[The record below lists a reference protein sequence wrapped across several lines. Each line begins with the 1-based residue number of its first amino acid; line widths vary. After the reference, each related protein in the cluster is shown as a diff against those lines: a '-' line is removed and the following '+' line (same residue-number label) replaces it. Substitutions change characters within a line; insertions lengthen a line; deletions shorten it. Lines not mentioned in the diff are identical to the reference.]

1 MTAELTKGNTM
12 PNSPTNSEQL
22 RSMLGLQQGSLL
34 DQQMREQ
41 QIQQQASGG
50 GLFSGAVGATLRGN
64 DAIGNSFRGR
74 QVGVNEKIAEQEN
87 QIRQQEAAVVR
98 ERTALENG
106 IVTTDDVTK
115 LEKIRDALV
124 QRGTPEAAAS
134 AKLAQAKIEKLKQ
147 KSKKSTGAGKLIT
160 ASGLPQAVQDTLN
173 EEVSSGVTTPENI
186 PARIKAMNL
195 KVSDQLERSSA
206 ETLINSY
213 GLTEKDA
220 TKFKTMLKSGVPVTD
235 VISKIEPKTDELTLQ
250 NLITMYRF
258 YTPESVDEYKAAVA
272 AGKKVADMPR
282 LVSLAKANDG
292 KIVTTKPTAFQA
304 ATLKS
309 AIEVLGD
316 VNPEVQEFFEKESWF
331 TSGVDTKKVLAA
343 TAQIYALANAR
354 HISIDDAVVEYM
366 KTRGGGLTAEQEA
379 RLAELENKSTGGA

>member
-1 MTAELTKGNTM
+1 M

-41 QIQQQASGG
+41 QIQNKASGG
-50 GLFSGAVGATLRGN
+50 GLFAGAVGATLRGN
-64 DAIGNSFRGR
+64 DAIRNSFQGR
-74 QVGVNEKIAEQEN
+74 TVGVNEKIAQQEN

-106 IVTTDDVTK
+106 IVTTDNVAQ

-124 QRGTPEAAAS
+124 QRGTPEAAAA

-147 KSKKSTGAGKLIT
+147 KSEKTTGASKLIT
-160 ASGLPQAVQDTLN
+160 ASGLPQKVQDTLN
-173 EEVSSGVTTPENI
+173 EEVSSGVTDPKDI
-186 PARIKAMNL
+186 PSRIKAMNL
-195 KVSDQLERSSA
+195 KVSAELERSSA

-220 TKFKTMLKSGVPVTD
+220 TKFKTMLKSGVSVTD
-235 VISKIEPKTDELTLQ
+235 VISKIEPNTDELTLQ

-258 YTPESVDEYKAAVA
+258 YTPESVDAYKTAVA
-272 AGKKVADMPR
+272 EGKKVTDMPR

-292 KIVTTKPTAFQA
+292 KLITGKPTAMQA
-304 ATLKS
+304 GALKS
-309 AIEVLGD
+309 TIEMLGKF
-316 VNPEVQEFFEKESWF
+316 NPEVEKFFEKESWF
-331 TSGVDTKKVLAA
+331 FSGVDTTKVLGA
-343 TAQIYALANAR
+343 TAQIYAIANAD
-354 HISIDDAVVEYM
+354 HISIEDAILKYM
-366 KTRGGGLTAEQEA
+366 EKRGGGLNAEQEA
-379 RLAELENKSTGGA
+379 RMAELEAKSTGGA